1 VATAFEPVEIVS
13 FGESFEL
20 NRATLELRRDG
31 RTVRLERIPFD
42 ILLMLIGRRG
52 QLLTRGQIA
61 QRIWGRNRFLDIAS
75 GLDDAMG
82 KIRQALRDDPE
93 NPRFIETVG
102 TRGYRFIAP
111 LSSALT
117 PQLPVAHAVPMYLP
131 AGLPPVLRAP
141 RHNPRL
147 QWLLGGVGL
156 LVVAGALGLSLHIS
170 RMAPASE
177 GYEPLRLA
185 VLPLINLTGNPKD
198 ESLSDGLTQ
207 KLIAQLGTIE
217 PDDLAVSAPKSVMRY
232 KNSSVPADQIARNLH
247 AKYVLEGSVRRD
259 GDLVHV
265 TAQLVRADD
274 QVRVWTEQYD
284 HQLTSVPAMEE
295 EVAAIISNRVHN
307 MLTGHDAPVTA
318 QREAAAGP
326 AAAPAASSREATANP
341 SAHAKTTQAANDPT
355 ERARFYVSQH
365 TTQGLAQGIAL
376 FQRAIALDPNYAP
389 AWAGLAEAYTRSGA
403 SGTGARPQ
411 IMAQARAAAAKAI
424 MLDPS
429 LADAHVAQGAIAEK
443 FDYDWPTAEREF
455 QQAIGLDPRSSAAHG
470 AYAALLA
477 REGQFAPALAE
488 SARALAVNPLSPSLG
503 IEHAS
508 VLYLAGR
515 YAQAAQALQRTL
527 AVAPSDAGTAL
538 LVASYAQQGR
548 LDEAL
553 TQTVA
558 WHAAAANATASAT
571 AAYLYGRAGQSA
583 EAQQALLT
591 MEEEARNEG
600 TDPLP
605 LRALA
610 LAGIG
615 DREQLLDTLDAA
627 YDERADF
634 VTMLKVDPAYAA
646 LAGDARFEDLKH
658 RIGLD

>member
-1 VATAFEPVEIVS
+1 VATEFEPVEIVS

-20 NRATLELRRDG
+20 NRGTLELRRDG

-42 ILLMLIGRRG
+42 ILLMLVGRRG
-52 QLLTRGQIA
+52 QLLTRAEIA
-61 QRIWGRNRFLDIAS
+61 RRIWGRNRFLDIAS
-75 GLDDAMG
+75 GLEDAVG
-82 KIRQALRDDPE
+82 KIRQALRDEPE
-93 NPRFIETVG
+93 NPRFIETVS

-111 LSSALT
+111 LSSALR
-117 PQLPVAHAVPMYLP
+117 PQLPVAHAVPMYLRASLP
-131 AGLPPVLRAP
+131 AMVRAR
-141 RHNPRL
+141 RHPPRL
-147 QWLLGGVGL
+147 RWLLAGAGL

-177 GYEPLRLA
+177 GNEPLRLA

-217 PDDLAVSAPKSVMRY
+217 PDDLAVSAPKSVMHY

-274 QVRVWTEQYD
+274 QVRIWTEQYD

-295 EVAAIISNRVHN
+295 EVAAIISNRVHS

-318 QREAAAGP
+318 QREAT
-326 AAAPAASSREATANP
+326 AAAPAASSREATPNP
-341 SAHAKTTQAANDPT
+341 SAHARTIEPANDPT
-355 ERARFYVSQH
+355 ESARFYVSQH

-376 FQRAIALDPNYAP
+376 YQRAIALDPNYAP
-389 AWAGLAEAYTRSGA
+389 AWAGLAQAYTRSGA
-403 SGTGARPQ
+403 SGSGTRSQ
-411 IMAQARAAAAKAI
+411 IMAQARAAAARAI
-424 MLDPS
+424 MLDPR

-455 QQAIGLDPRSSAAHG
+455 REAIGLDPRSSAAHG

-488 SARALAVNPLSPSLG
+488 SARALAVNPLSPSLA

-515 YAQAAQALQRTL
+515 YAEAAQGLQRTL
-527 AVAPSDAGTAL
+527 AVAPSDEGTAL

-558 WHAAAANATASAT
+558 WHAAAANASASAT

-583 EAQQALLT
+583 EARQALLS

-615 DREQLLDTLDAA
+615 DREQLLSTLDAA
-627 YDERADF
+627 YGERADV
-634 VTMLKVDPAYAA
+634 VTTLKVDPAYAT